1 MILPL
6 FFLLALLRHSSD
18 ALVGRWEGTS
28 ICIKADW
35 NAACHDETIR
45 YDVVRAAG
53 RGDTLVVHAFKL
65 VGGAYEPMGDLDA
78 TWDSAGRRW
87 LAPFANSRVRIEW
100 SYRLVGADLH
110 GQVVTLPE
118 RRKARD
124 VVARRVPAR

>member
-1 MILPL
+1 MILLLLTL
-6 FFLLALLRHSSD
+6 FQQPSD
-18 ALVGRWEGTS
+18 ALLGRWEGTS

-35 NAACHDETIR
+35 NAACHDETTR

-87 LAPFANSRVRIEW
+87 VAPFANSRVHIEW
-100 SYRLVGADLH
+100 SYWLAGAELR

-124 VVARRVPAR
+124 VVAHRVAVH